1 MRRRPPL
8 RVHGERSK
16 TVNKTSVWACEESRV
31 EHGGFAFLRKRLG
44 AAAGSQTIGISWIEL
59 QPGKKAF
66 PFHYHLAN
74 EEALFVLEGEGVLRL
89 GDEEHNVRAGDYVAF
104 IPGPPGHQVI
114 NRSTAPLRYLA
125 ISTMIEPEVAV
136 YPDSKKLRVL
146 AAAQNLASV
155 HKQDAAV
162 DYYDGED

>member
-44 AAAGSQTIGISWIEL
+44 AAAGSQTIGISWFEL

-74 EEALFVLEGEGVLRL
+74 EEALFVLEGAGGLQL
-89 GDEEHNVRAGDYVAF
+89 CDEEQNERQDPHN
-104 IPGPPGHQVI
+104 
-114 NRSTAPLRYLA
+114 PLDPRPSRQHASECSAETLHYL
-125 ISTMIEPEVAV
+125 
-136 YPDSKKLRVL
+136 
-146 AAAQNLASV
+146 
-155 HKQDAAV
+155 
-162 DYYDGED
+162 